1 MFNNQIKPFLA
12 LLIAISTSFGKDGS
26 NLLQLSNGT
35 EIIKI
40 KPGSIIKLNGKEGR
54 FTGFD
59 VQKRAAGFST
69 LGSDHIK
76 YFNLEEIKK
85 IQLLKEGWVFSNMIN
100 QAGVGFKK
108 GIDVSKILSFFS
120 VYFIYDRENNDRLEI
135 TSMEKKYISTLIVAP
150 IIGGVLGGAIGLVS
164 PKPIYQLPIFLK
176 KNNWQIL
183 L

>member
-1 MFNNQIKPFLA
+1 MSI
-12 LLIAISTSFGKDGS
+12 SFGKDGS

-76 YFNLEEIKK
+76 YFKIEEIKK

-108 GIDVSKILSFFS
+108 GIDLSKILSFFS
-120 VYFIYDRENNDRLEI
+120 VYFIYDRENNDRVEI
-135 TSMEKKYISTLIVAP
+135 TNMEKKYISALMVTP
-150 IIGGVLGGAIGLVS
+150 IIGGLIGGVIGLIS
-164 PKPIYQLPIFLK
+164 PKPLYKLPNFL
-176 KNNWQIL
+176 NENTWQIL

>member
-1 MFNNQIKPFLA
+1 MSI
-12 LLIAISTSFGKDGS
+12 SFGKDGS
-26 NLLQLSNGT
+26 NLLHLSNGT

-59 VQKRAAGFST
+59 VQKRAAGFSA
-69 LGSDHIK
+69 LGSDRIK
-76 YFNLEEIKK
+76 YFKVEDIKK
-85 IQLLKEGWVFSNMIN
+85 IQLLKNGWVFSNMVN
-100 QAGVGFKK
+100 QGGAGFKK
-108 GIDVSKILSFFS
+108 GINVSKILSFFS

-135 TSMEKKYISTLIVAP
+135 TSTEKKFISTLMVAP
-150 IIGGVLGGAIGLVS
+150 ILGGILGGTIGLVS

-176 KNNWQIL
+176 ENNWQIL

>member
-12 LLIAISTSFGKDGS
+12 LLIGLSISFGKDGS
-26 NLLQLSNGT
+26 NRLQQSNGT
-35 EIIKI
+35 KIIKI

-69 LGSDHIK
+69 LGSDQIK
-76 YFNLEEIKK
+76 YFKVEDIKK

-100 QAGVGFKK
+100 RAGVGFKK

-120 VYFIYDRENNDRLEI
+120 VYFIYDRENNDRVEI
-135 TSMEKKYISTLIVAP
+135 TSMEKKYISTLMIAP
-150 IIGGVLGGAIGLVS
+150 IFGGILGGAVGLIS

-176 KNNWQIL
+176 ENIWQIL

>member
-1 MFNNQIKPFLA
+1 MSI
-12 LLIAISTSFGKDGS
+12 SFGKDGS

-59 VQKRAAGFST
+59 VQKRAAGFNT

-120 VYFIYDRENNDRLEI
+120 VYFIYDRENNDRVEI
-135 TSMEKKYISTLIVAP
+135 TNMEKKYISALIVTP
-150 IIGGVLGGAIGLVS
+150 IIGGLIGGVIGAIN
-164 PKPIYQLPIFLK
+164 PKTIYKRPIFL
-176 KNNWQIL
+176 NENTWQIL

>member
-1 MFNNQIKPFLA
+1 MSI
-12 LLIAISTSFGKDGS
+12 SFGKDGS

-69 LGSDHIK
+69 IGSDHIK
-76 YFNLEEIKK
+76 YFKLEEIKK

-120 VYFIYDRENNDRLEI
+120 VYFIYDRENNDRVEI
-135 TSMEKKYISTLIVAP
+135 TIMEKKYISALMIAP
-150 IIGGVLGGAIGLVS
+150 IIGGVLGGAVGLVS
-164 PKPIYQLPIFLK
+164 PRLVYKLPIFL
-176 KNNWQIL
+176 NENTWQIL

>member
-1 MFNNQIKPFLA
+1 MSI
-12 LLIAISTSFGKDGS
+12 SFGKDGS

-69 LGSDHIK
+69 IGSDHIK

-120 VYFIYDRENNDRLEI
+120 VYFIYDRENNDRVEI
-135 TSMEKKYISTLIVAP
+135 TNMEKKYISALMVTP
-150 IIGGVLGGAIGLVS
+150 IIGGLIGGVIGAIN
-164 PKPIYQLPIFLK
+164 PKPIYKQPIFL
-176 KNNWQIL
+176 NENIWQIL

>member
-1 MFNNQIKPFLA
+1 MSI
-12 LLIAISTSFGKDGS
+12 SFGKDGS

-120 VYFIYDRENNDRLEI
+120 VYFIYDRENNDRVEI
-135 TSMEKKYISTLIVAP
+135 TNMEKKYISALMVTP
-150 IIGGVLGGAIGLVS
+150 IIGGLIGGIIGAIS
-164 PKPIYQLPIFLK
+164 PKRIYKLPKIL
-176 KNNWQIL
+176 NENTWQIL

>member
-1 MFNNQIKPFLA
+1 MSI
-12 LLIAISTSFGKDGS
+12 SFGKDGS

-69 LGSDHIK
+69 LGSDSIN
-76 YFNLEEIKK
+76 YFKLEEIKK
-85 IQLLKEGWVFSNMIN
+85 IQLLKEGWVFFSMIN

-120 VYFIYDRENNDRLEI
+120 VYFIYDRENNDRVEI
-135 TSMEKKYISTLIVAP
+135 TNMEKKYISALMVTP
-150 IIGGVLGGAIGLVS
+150 IIGGLIGGFIGSIS
-164 PKPIYQLPIFLK
+164 PKPIYKLPKFL
-176 KNNWQIL
+176 NENTWQIL

>member
-1 MFNNQIKPFLA
+1 MSI
-12 LLIAISTSFGKDGS
+12 SFGKDGS

-59 VQKRAAGFST
+59 VQKRAAGFNT

-85 IQLLKEGWVFSNMIN
+85 IQLLKKGWVFSNMIN

-120 VYFIYDRENNDRLEI
+120 VYFIYDRENNDRVEI
-135 TSMEKKYISTLIVAP
+135 TNMEKKYISALIVTP
-150 IIGGVLGGAIGLVS
+150 IIGGLIGGVIGAIN
-164 PKPIYQLPIFLK
+164 PKTIYKLPIFL
-176 KNNWQIL
+176 NENTWQIL

>member
-12 LLIAISTSFGKDGS
+12 LIIGISISFGIDGS
-26 NLLQLSNGT
+26 DLLQLSNET

-69 LGSDHIK
+69 IGSDHIK
-76 YFNLEEIKK
+76 YFKLEEIKK

-120 VYFIYDRENNDRLEI
+120 VYFIYDRENNDRVEI
-135 TSMEKKYISTLIVAP
+135 TNMEKKYISALMVTP
-150 IIGGVLGGAIGLVS
+150 IIGGLIGGVIGAIN
-164 PKPIYQLPIFLK
+164 PKTIYKLPIFL
-176 KNNWQIL
+176 NENTWQIL

>member
-1 MFNNQIKPFLA
+1 MFNNQVKPFLA
-12 LLIAISTSFGKDGS
+12 LLIAISISFGKDGS
-26 NLLQLSNGT
+26 NLLQLSNGK

-40 KPGSIIKLNGKEGR
+40 KPGSKIKLNGKEGR

-76 YFNLEEIKK
+76 YFKLEEIKK

-120 VYFIYDRENNDRLEI
+120 VYFIYDRENNDRVEI
-135 TSMEKKYISTLIVAP
+135 TNMEKKYISALMVTP
-150 IIGGVLGGAIGLVS
+150 IIGGLIGGLIGSIS
-164 PKPIYQLPIFLK
+164 PKPIYKLPKIL
-176 KNNWQIL
+176 NENTWQIL

>member
-1 MFNNQIKPFLA
+1 MSI
-12 LLIAISTSFGKDGS
+12 SFGKDGS
-26 NLLQLSNGT
+26 NLLQLSNGA
-35 EIIKI
+35 EFIKI
-40 KPGSIIKLNGKEGR
+40 KPGSIFKLNGKEGR

-76 YFNLEEIKK
+76 YFKVEDIKK
-85 IQLLKEGWVFSNMIN
+85 IQLLKDGWVFSNMIN

-120 VYFIYDRENNDRLEI
+120 VYFIYDRENNDRVEL
-135 TSMEKKYISTLIVAP
+135 TSMEKKYISTLIIAP
-150 IIGGVLGGAIGLVS
+150 IVGGILGGAVGLIS

-176 KNNWQIL
+176 KNIWQIIS
-183 L
+183 